1 MQIIENEIVPYLLE
15 KYQYYDALF
24 FIEILEGF
32 YLKNKTKS
40 SEIAVLIGSIHIKM
54 LREKV

>member
-1 MQIIENEIVPYLLE
+1 MQIIENELVPYLLE

-24 FIEILEGF
+24 FVEMLEGF
-32 YLKNKTKS
+32 YSKNRTKS
-40 SEIAVLIGSIHIKM
+40 SEIAALIGSIHIKM